1 MDANYQCHVIIHVY
15 VHSHIM
21 LLLSDCIHSVT
32 VLLLLNQEDIIYI
45 GHYILYIIRT
55 LDFISKARAA

>member
-15 VHSHIM
+15 VHGHIM

-32 VLLLLNQEDIIYI
+32 VLLLLNQEDIIY
-45 GHYILYIIRT
+45 YRNTRFY
-55 LDFISKARAA
+55 F